1 MSEAANQ
8 KLKAISVRTEMSS
21 GNLPLLMHEIGHAL
35 DALMTSGTKSIID
48 LQGIPL
54 APGEQDS
61 IIAALG
67 SGEVSAEL
75 QCLGRSVVSETQ
87 YPGVWI
93 VTHYDE
99 TGDLKTRF
107 IEITTMPQILESQP
121 ADIDDGLARLKLAL
135 ERMRNSA
142 PTATHK
148 PI

>member
-1 MSEAANQ
+1 
-8 KLKAISVRTEMSS
+8 
-21 GNLPLLMHEIGHAL
+21 
-35 DALMTSGTKSIID
+35 
-48 LQGIPL
+48 
-54 APGEQDS
+54 
-61 IIAALG
+61 
-67 SGEVSAEL
+67 
-75 QCLGRSVVSETQ
+75 
-87 YPGVWI
+87 